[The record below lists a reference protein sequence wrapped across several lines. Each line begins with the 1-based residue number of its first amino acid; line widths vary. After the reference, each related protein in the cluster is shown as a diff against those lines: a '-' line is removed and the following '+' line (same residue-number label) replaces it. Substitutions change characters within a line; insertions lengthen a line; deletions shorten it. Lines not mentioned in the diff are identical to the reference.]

1 MGRIRSIKPEFP
13 QSESVGR
20 LSRDAR
26 LLFIQIW
33 TICDDY
39 GRCRAAARLLAGQLY
54 PYDTDAV
61 AVIPKWL
68 AELAKERVVEVYEV
82 DGNSYL
88 QVVNWSKHQR
98 VDNAGKPMVPA
109 PSPRTA
115 AILGEPPRVSEDR
128 GDLRLDLGGD
138 QDQERD
144 LGVRSGSGSQGEREG
159 ESARV
164 REEPKPAEPEPA
176 SSKPKLDP
184 NRKMTRDE
192 VRLNAYLAEK
202 RIMDFAVPAR
212 LDLVQ
217 SASAA
222 GVTVDTCRAFMASLK
237 DRGKDGEDAKG
248 LLVTQLRSPEAFAI
262 WHKAESYQPKE
273 TNA

>member
-54 PYDTDAV
+54 PYDADAV

-115 AILGEPPRVSEDR
+115 ASLGEPPRVSEDR

-159 ESARV
+159 ESTRTREEPPKPPEVARV
-164 REEPKPAEPEPA
+164 RT
-176 SSKPKLDP
+176 KLDP

-217 SASAA
+217 SACAA
-222 GVTVDTCRAFMASLK
+222 GVTERTCRAFMASLK
-237 DRGKDGEDAKG
+237 DRGKADEDAKG
-248 LLVTQLRSPEAFAI
+248 LLVTQLRSPEAFVI
-262 WHKAESYQPKE
+262 WHKAESFQPKE